1 MARLNASIA
10 LCCRCFVLFPV
21 NITRTGLST
30 FLRCCTHTATGYTP
44 QLVLFGWNPRD
55 LRAPLLS
62 AETVDPDVSS
72 GDPDVDVWLRSPA
85 DALRR
90 AQVSLE
96 HAREAMIRAHKAS
109 DKPHVYAAGDVVKI
123 STKALP
129 LHLGPT
135 QKPKLLPKYIG
146 PMLVVSASDKVVPVK
161 LPASYDQVH
170 DKLNVLDVRPR
181 LHWDGSLDVSYPSVA
196 PHPAL
201 NPIVQLLDRKPY
213 GRQPRNVAS
222 LLDLPCEYFAIR
234 KDQSTDWVRS
244 SSLTSASE
252 VQLVKEFR
260 FPRFD
265 HLPCNPVRDYDRPAE
280 RLANLEQGVSED
292 ELDVAAHVEVE
303 DYYGA
308 A

>member
-72 GDPDVDVWLRSPA
+72 GDPDVDVWLRSRA

-123 STKALP
+123 STTASRSYTE
-129 LHLGPT
+129 T
-135 QKPKLLPKYIG
+135 QI
-146 PMLVVSASDKVVPVK
+146 
-161 LPASYDQVH
+161 
-170 DKLNVLDVRPR
+170 
-181 LHWDGSLDVSYPSVA
+181 VA
-196 PHPAL
+196 
-201 NPIVQLLDRKPY
+201 
-213 GRQPRNVAS
+213 
-222 LLDLPCEYFAIR
+222 
-234 KDQSTDWVRS
+234 
-244 SSLTSASE
+244 
-252 VQLVKEFR
+252 
-260 FPRFD
+260 
-265 HLPCNPVRDYDRPAE
+265 
-280 RLANLEQGVSED
+280 
-292 ELDVAAHVEVE
+292 
-303 DYYGA
+303 
-308 A
+308 